1 MPVKLRVPKER
12 RPFFDDE
19 TIALFRKLSAMPPS
33 ARKGPEWKE
42 QSQHLA
48 ELLGLENEWWTMNHV
63 EDEPSGFPP
72 AEDNTFQHACYWRVA
87 EVREQLLAAVRLH

>member
-33 ARKGPEWKE
+33 ARKGSEWKE
-42 QSQHLA
+42 QSQRLA
-48 ELLGLENEWWTMNHV
+48 ELLGLEVEWWAMRHV